1 MIHIIQ
7 NIILGVYGVLLF
19 VILLLISI
27 ISKRII
33 DVSDALYKSISS
45 SDAITSAIDGL
56 MSKNG
61 NLDNMRE
68 FEQEKI
74 ENLADETRI
83 SSDEEENK

>member
-1 MIHIIQ
+1 MTHVIQ
-7 NIILGVYGVLLF
+7 NIILSIYGILF
-19 VILLLISI
+19 VAIFILISI

-56 MSKNG
+56 MSQNG
-61 NLDNMRE
+61 KLDNIRE
-68 FEQEKI
+68 FEQRKM

-83 SSDEEENK
+83 SSDKEENK

>member
-1 MIHIIQ
+1 MIHVIQ
-7 NIILGVYGVLLF
+7 NIILGIYGILF
-19 VILLLISI
+19 VVIFILISI

-61 NLDNMRE
+61 NLDNIRE
-68 FEQEKI
+68 FDQRKM

-83 SSDEEENK
+83 SLDEEENK

>member
-7 NIILGVYGVLLF
+7 NIILGVYGILF
-19 VILLLISI
+19 VTIFILISI

-45 SDAITSAIDGL
+45 SDAIDGL

-61 NLDNMRE
+61 NLDDIRE
-68 FEQEKI
+68 FEQRKM

-83 SSDEEENK
+83 SLDDEENK

>member
-1 MIHIIQ
+1 M
-7 NIILGVYGVLLF
+7 
-19 VILLLISI
+19 
-27 ISKRII
+27 
-33 DVSDALYKSISS
+33 SDALYKSISS

-68 FEQEKI
+68 FEQEKK

>member
-1 MIHIIQ
+1 MIHVIQ
-7 NIILGVYGVLLF
+7 NIILGIYGILF
-19 VILLLISI
+19 VVIFILISI

-61 NLDNMRE
+61 NLDDIRE
-68 FEQEKI
+68 FEQRKM

-83 SSDEEENK
+83 SLDDEENK

>member
-1 MIHIIQ
+1 MIHVIQ
-7 NIILGVYGVLLF
+7 NIILGIYGILF
-19 VILLLISI
+19 VTIFILISI

-61 NLDNMRE
+61 NLDDICE
-68 FEQEKI
+68 FEQRKM

-83 SSDEEENK
+83 SSDKEENK

>member
-1 MIHIIQ
+1 MIHVIQ
-7 NIILGVYGVLLF
+7 NIILGIYGILF
-19 VILLLISI
+19 VTIFILISI

-61 NLDNMRE
+61 NLDDIRE
-68 FEQEKI
+68 FEQRKM

>member
-68 FEQEKI
+68 FEKEKM

-83 SSDEEENK
+83 SLDDEENK

>member
-1 MIHIIQ
+1 MIHVIQ

-68 FEQEKI
+68 FEQEKMG
-74 ENLADETRI
+74 NLADETRI

>member
-1 MIHIIQ
+1 MTHVIQ
-7 NIILGVYGVLLF
+7 NIILSIYGILF
-19 VILLLISI
+19 VAIFILISI

-56 MSKNG
+56 MSQNG
-61 NLDNMRE
+61 KLDNIRE
-68 FEQEKI
+68 FEQRKM

-83 SSDEEENK
+83 SLDDEENK